1 MHKSSLRQEEK
12 KASLI
17 KVTKQAA
24 LFILIFRSMAFA
36 CLSLS
41 LNCLLVISF
50 PYVKRRSLFFK
61 YAQCAKQFKVSQKK
75 PNTLCALILVLI
87 LFVIIYFF
95 SGNGLFN

>member
-41 LNCLLVISF
+41 LHCLLVISF
-50 PYVKRRSLFFK
+50 PCMLNGVLCFLNMLSVQNSLKFRKRNQIHF
-61 YAQCAKQFKVSQKK
+61 
-75 PNTLCALILVLI
+75 VL
-87 LFVIIYFF
+87 
-95 SGNGLFN
+95 